1 MFLTDEKLITNMQ
14 TLSLDLSVNNNN
26 KTSISQKDEDK
37 KNETNNSSL
46 QETKFELHK
55 LLKDNLRKDDL
66 QDGLINKLCD
76 FER

>member
-1 MFLTDEKLITNMQ
+1 MFSTDEKLITNMQ

-26 KTSISQKDEDK
+26 KTLISQKDEDK